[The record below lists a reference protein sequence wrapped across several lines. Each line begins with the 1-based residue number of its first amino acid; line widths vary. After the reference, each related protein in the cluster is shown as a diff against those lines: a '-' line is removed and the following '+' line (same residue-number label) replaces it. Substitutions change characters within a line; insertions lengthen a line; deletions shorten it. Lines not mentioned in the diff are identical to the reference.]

1 MTISKDSG
9 WGGPGTISA
18 DDPVANNNRELRALI
33 EAWKLTDLP
42 LERVGLLG
50 GDLWRTCGSPPG
62 GVERL
67 LTEALEVPIDIV
79 EARLVGFEPLDGPP
93 VEGVHTTW
101 FAAHMVLRRS
111 WWFGPLLAAM
121 NAEFYDTWDVGG
133 RTHPNDGRVD
143 VYDVSMRLSE
153 RWQAWKR
160 LPSGQ
165 HEPHPR
171 IEVRRVKQTSLE
183 FERPLDVHLD
193 GDEVGRAT
201 GVELVVLPDA
211 LTVVV

>member
-1 MTISKDSG
+1 MTISKGST
-9 WGGPGTISA
+9 WGVPGTISP
-18 DDPVANNNRELRALI
+18 DDPVANNNRELRALV
-33 EAWKLTDLP
+33 EASKLTGLA

-50 GDLWRTCGSPPG
+50 GDLWRTCGSPKG

-67 LTEALEVPIDIV
+67 RTEALEVPIDIV
-79 EARLVGFEPLDGPP
+79 EARLAGYRPLEGQP
-93 VEGVHTTW
+93 VEGIHTTW

-111 WWFGPLLAAM
+111 WWFGPLIGAM
-121 NAEFYDTWDVGG
+121 NAEFYDTWDVGS

-143 VYDVSMRLSE
+143 VYDISMGLTE

-160 LPSGQ
+160 LPTGR

-171 IEVRRVKQTSLE
+171 IKVRRVKHVELE
-183 FERPLDVHLD
+183 FERPLDVHID
-193 GDEVGRAT
+193 GDEVGQAT
-201 GVELVVLPDA
+201 AVELVVLPDA